1 MEKLTFS
8 QFNQEAC
15 RLHKEEDG
23 LYRRLARHFGLA
35 DSALW
40 ILYVLEASQGPVTQ
54 AELCGYLSLSK
65 QTVNSGLKQL
75 EQEGYIQLTG
85 GPGRKK
91 FLRLTARGNDLA
103 AHTVRPV
110 LEAEERAFLGLT
122 EAERAGLL
130 ALERK
135 YLLLLLQES
144 EEIFQHS
151 QEE

>member
-1 MEKLTFS
+1 MKKLTFR
-8 QFNQEAC
+8 QFNEEVG
-15 RLHKEEDG
+15 RMHKEEDG

-40 ILYVLEASQGPVTQ
+40 ILYTLEESQRPITQ

-75 EQEGYIQLTG
+75 EQEGHVQLAD

-91 FLRLTARGNDLA
+91 YICLTARGKGLA
-103 AHTVRPV
+103 AGTVRPI
-110 LEAEERAFLGLT
+110 LAAEERAFLGLA
-122 EAERAGLL
+122 EEERASLL
-130 ALERK
+130 ALEHK
-135 YLLLLLQES
+135 YLAALLRES
-144 EEIFQHS
+144 EQIFQPS